1 MKNRIAIL
9 IVLFMLVSLI
19 ASGQDIGLL
28 SFTLTPGGA
37 FPIGESSS
45 CFKLGGGAGLSAGLE
60 LASFS
65 LLFFKADLGYSY
77 LPIETEYG
85 VSLISAGIGAGRNF
99 KLIDRLSISP
109 YAGGG

>member
-60 LASFS
+60 LASIPS
-65 LLFFKADLGYSY
+65 GEVHEQPKRI
-77 LPIETEYG
+77 IET
-85 VSLISAGIGAGRNF
+85 S
-99 KLIDRLSISP
+99 
-109 YAGGG
+109 

>member
-60 LASFS
+60 LASFPS
-65 LLFFKADLGYSY
+65 GEVHEQPEHF
-77 LPIETEYG
+77 IET
-85 VSLISAGIGAGRNF
+85 S
-99 KLIDRLSISP
+99 
-109 YAGGG
+109 